1 MMMMCVEDA
10 NGIDSFFNVCFFLL
24 FFDDLK
30 TGLVQESKSQM
41 PPTVSTAAAT
51 ATTTEQWIE
60 FDGQKRVDA

>member
-1 MMMMCVEDA
+1 
-10 NGIDSFFNVCFFLL
+10 
-24 FFDDLK
+24 LK